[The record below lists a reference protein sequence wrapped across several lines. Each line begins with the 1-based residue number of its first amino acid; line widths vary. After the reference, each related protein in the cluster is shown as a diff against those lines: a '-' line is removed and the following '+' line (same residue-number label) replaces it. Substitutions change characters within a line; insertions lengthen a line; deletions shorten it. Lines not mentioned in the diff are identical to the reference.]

1 MKGDKMKKYTEE
13 KFPDLPEEYY
23 KQIEK
28 KYGAAHVEAIKA
40 GQKAVSPE
48 DLALQGRLRD
58 DDYRPEYIEDYA
70 TLDPKID
77 IRPDTGAGK
86 AQKPHWPTL
95 GEFGDDF
102 GLKMIRLTQKST
114 DDQLSRAMVRA
125 LRKVKESKGAEL
137 LDLTIE
143 ELDDLEK
150 DPELLQKYLAVE
162 GDLQADPNAQ
172 GPEYM
177 TRAQAEQLDEAIE
190 KEMQA
195 QLDNIER
202 HDDVAS
208 ISPTGME
215 LIADGPAGTI
225 RAHSAESLEFGKIP
239 GVAGLYKL
247 PNPDEEG
254 ADDDGAYQEIQR
266 LTGMSLYELQSL
278 FNKVL
283 VTRFVHNQTRLGKVR
298 SLSVLAICGN
308 GNGRLGMAMAK
319 STEPEVATQTAK
331 LLAIRNMKPV
341 RRYENRTVYGN
352 VKAKV
357 SGTVVELFARPP
369 GMFTSSLISTDI
381 NDSLANT
388 TFFTGF
394 GLRVPHRIFEMSRA
408 AGLHDLASSMP
419 RSKNPMNSVK
429 AAYQALLN
437 QPDPEEIAIGRGK
450 KLVDA
455 RKVYY
460 GGSVY

>member
-1 MKGDKMKKYTEE
+1 MLKEDKMKKYTEE
-13 KFPDLPEEYY
+13 KFPELPEEYY
-23 KQIEK
+23 KEIEK
-28 KYGAAHVEAIKA
+28 KYGKAHVEAVKA
-40 GQKAVSPE
+40 GQKAVSPQ
-48 DLALQGRLRD
+48 DLAFQGRLRD
-58 DDYRPEYIEDYA
+58 DDFRPDYIDDYA
-70 TLDPKID
+70 TLNPKID
-77 IRPDTGAGK
+77 IRPDIGGGK

-162 GDLQADPNAQ
+162 GELEADPNAQ

-195 QLDNIER
+195 QLDAIER
-202 HDDVAS
+202 HGDVAS

-215 LIADGPAGTI
+215 LIADGPAGTV
-225 RAHSAESLEFGKIP
+225 RAYSAESLELGKVP

-247 PNPDEEG
+247 PNPDEDG
-254 ADDDGAYQEIQR
+254 ADDDGSFQEIQR
-266 LTGMSLYELQSL
+266 LTGMTLHELQSL

-331 LLAIRNMKPV
+331 LLAIRNMKPI

-352 VKAKV
+352 VKAKI

-369 GMFTSSLISTDI
+369 GSFLSLLYVNFVCMRFAD
-381 NDSLANT
+381 
-388 TFFTGF
+388 
-394 GLRVPHRIFEMSRA
+394 RIF
-408 AGLHDLASSMP
+408 P
-419 RSKNPMNSVK
+419 
-429 AAYQALLN
+429 
-437 QPDPEEIAIGRGK
+437 
-450 KLVDA
+450 
-455 RKVYY
+455 
-460 GGSVY
+460 